1 MKATH
6 PYHVIKSPVLSEEST
21 IQMQAHNKYVFRVD
35 PRANKQQIKDAV
47 EQQWPDVNVASVNTM
62 NYAGKRKRRG
72 YAAAPGRSAQWK
84 KAIVT
89 LRAGDS
95 IDLI

>member
-6 PYHVIKSPVLSEEST
+6 PYHVIKSPILSEEST
-21 IQMQAHNKYVFRVD
+21 IQMESHNKYVFRVD
-35 PRANKQQIKDAV
+35 PRANKKQIKQAV
-47 EQQWPDVNVASVNTM
+47 ERQFNVAVTSVNTM
-62 NYAGKRKRRG
+62 NYAGKFAGGRFRG
-72 YAAAPGRSAQWK
+72 SPGRKPSWK

-89 LRAGDS
+89 LKAGDS

>member
-6 PYHVIKSPVLSEEST
+6 PYHVIHAPVLSEEST
-21 IQMQAHNKYVFRVD
+21 IQTQAHNKYTFKVD
-35 PRANKQQIKDAV
+35 PRATKQQIRDAV
-47 EQQWPDVNVASVNTM
+47 EQQWPDIQVLAVNTM
-62 NYAGKRKRRG
+62 NYRGKVGGRRG
-72 YAAAPGRSAQWK
+72 RGIPGRTASWK

-89 LRAGDS
+89 LREGDS